1 MNDSGGENDLVPRSA
16 GFAFATSP
24 TLRKFGARWWLGT
37 AVLLWGIVMIGM
49 GFAPT
54 WQSLAAMRA
63 VLGLFESALFPGAA
77 YLISCW
83 YPRKDMA
90 MRNVTFYIAAA
101 VAGSF
106 AKPLGYAFSLLHG
119 RAGRSGVSATF

>member
-1 MNDSGGENDLVPRSA
+1 
-16 GFAFATSP
+16 
-24 TLRKFGARWWLGT
+24 
-37 AVLLWGIVMIGM
+37 MIGM

-54 WQSLAAMRA
+54 WEALAAMRA

-83 YPRKDMA
+83 YPRRDMA
-90 MRNVTFYIAAA
+90 MRNVTFYICAA

-106 AKPLGYAFSLLHG
+106 AKPIGYAFSLLHG
-119 RAGRSGVSATF
+119 HSGKSGVSCGP